1 MSEDEDPKYLVSYY
15 IDGHPYGRFE
25 FEIEEENVD
34 QWLERTLSRIQEKWG
49 SMTHGAACSSPTED
63 DILRADLL
71 TNEWRKKVV
80 NRLK

>member
-1 MSEDEDPKYLVSYY
+1 MPEDEDPKYLVSYY

-25 FEIEEENVD
+25 FEIEEESVD
-34 QWLERTLSRIQEKWG
+34 QWLERTLSKVQEKWS
-49 SMTHGAACSSPTED
+49 SMTHGVTCSPPTED

-80 NRLK
+80 SRLK